1 MPDLRNVFFLV
12 TSNLQG
18 EITVYMNKNCFPA
31 YASSFCNVKLLSAGL
46 AAVITSLFYDSVY
59 LATDLL
65 FVCDF
70 VP

>member
-1 MPDLRNVFFLV
+1 
-12 TSNLQG
+12 
-18 EITVYMNKNCFPA
+18 MNKNCFPA